1 MPKSSATPEFAR
13 THPALSIKQALDEH
27 IQIGERL
34 QEYASEWV
42 EYAHRLEAQRNEARS
57 LLEDALEA
65 VRKAEEP
72 RRSGVPQETTSWDK
86 ALAEGVRT
94 SLAGRIKIGM
104 MVKGIAG
111 GQALADVINRVAPEL
126 KKLNRKTTAK
136 WLSGEVKNIEL
147 ARFIALA
154 QALDV
159 DPEWLVTGKGEPQR
173 VSRRPLEQ
181 HEHIRLTELR
191 EHATAW
197 SEYARQLEV
206 QRDEAKSLLQSALEA
221 VVKVD
226 WPTATVVA
234 PIRALPAKAK
244 DEA

>member
-1 MPKSSATPEFAR
+1 MSRLPKSEADGFAPK
-13 THPALSIKQALDEH
+13 HLAVSIKEALEEH
-27 IQIGERL
+27 IQLGEQLR
-34 QEYASEWV
+34 EYALQ
-42 EYAHRLEAQRNEARS
+42 LEAQKDEARS

-65 VRKAEEP
+65 VRKTEGAQV
-72 RRSGVPQETTSWDK
+72 SGVPQETTSWDK
-86 ALAEGVRT
+86 ALAEGDRT

-104 MVKGIAG
+104 VVKGITG
-111 GQALADVINRVAPEL
+111 PQQLANAVSWLTPEL
-126 KKLNRKTTAK
+126 D
-136 WLSGEVKNIEL
+136 VKNIEL

-154 QALDV
+154 QALDA

-173 VSRRPLEQ
+173 VSRRSLEQ
-181 HEHIRLTELR
+181 HEHIRITELR